1 MVGDNH
7 NQQKAKLHPQ
17 IVFGGPKPLKP
28 AKPEKKTTIL
38 AQDITK
44 FVVAVHIGRS
54 LGSGS
59 TTSRS
64 SIVGIGVLFK
74 SCLDAE
80 ASEAL
85 LLHLGNMGTRTSIRS
100 LGPDLLPHLLGL
112 VIPPSPPED
121 TAPGVDKRAAKVGV
135 FRAGDSSRLKR
146 WKRASNWLEKKTNS
160 NAQPAKKL
168 APGGWV

>member
-64 SIVGIGVLFK
+64 SIVGIGSSSSPALMRRRVRHSCSIWATWGRERASVALVLTSFHIFW
-74 SCLDAE
+74 
-80 ASEAL
+80 ASSY
-85 LLHLGNMGTRTSIRS
+85 H
-100 LGPDLLPHLLGL
+100 PPHLRT
-112 VIPPSPPED
+112 PPLELTKGQPRSGSLEPAICP
-121 TAPGVDKRAAKVGV
+121 A
-135 FRAGDSSRLKR
+135 FR
-146 WKRASNWLEKKTNS
+146 
-160 NAQPAKKL
+160 
-168 APGGWV
+168 GGREQAIG